1 MGAVLFS
8 RSFLGE
14 SSFGVDAPAL
24 GLLPD
29 LGEAAVDAIL
39 RQELLVSPVLGH
51 PAVGD
56 HQDLIG
62 VPDGGETV
70 GDGDNGLAPG
80 QLRQGVLDQVL
91 VLGVDAGSGLV
102 QDDDGASFRMA
113 RAMEIR
119 CFCPPES
126 RVPRSP
132 T

>member
-1 MGAVLFS
+1 M
-8 RSFLGE
+8 
-14 SSFGVDAPAL
+14 
-24 GLLPD
+24 
-29 LGEAAVDAIL
+29 
-39 RQELLVSPVLGH
+39 SPVLGH

-102 QDDDGASFRMA
+102 QD
-113 RAMEIR
+113 EIR
-119 CFCPPES
+119 CFSPPES
-126 RVPRSP
+126 VPPPSP
-132 T
+132 MTVS